1 MKKIT
6 TALILLACTAGFLAA
21 QNEVD
26 GLTLSGELKTGL
38 FWYRLDREGRERVEE
53 GFMHNSDAINQAGQE
68 NLGDLSSENG
78 RFRLNFQYNLQ
89 NLGTKF
95 RFETTKWTMGSSTA
109 NAIFWDYAFV
119 YGYFFN
125 NNLKL
130 SAGKMGDSP
139 WGAGGPDIWT
149 ELDTTLGMRFE
160 FIPQFIPFIKPG
172 SINIGFVLNN
182 FNGAAEDISQSGG
195 KMTFDSLLTETVL
208 GFSYTHDFFHI
219 RFAYRL
225 DGLTDGG
232 VREQFVYRAEERII
246 QKYLPGFQII
256 ANGYWDGLNPRKV
269 YKKDIN
275 PDDMDPREGEVLTNY
290 LYINYD
296 SPLIFSPLDM
306 SYRVYAR
313 FGYESLQVIREKV
326 YARLGAYLTFFNN
339 LLQIGTAF
347 EYAGDVGETRLD
359 KNAPYLHWYLE
370 PEIRL
375 NLANNSYLSFVY
387 RYYNDHEFLN
397 TANMQKTL
405 NSKTHWINI
414 RVLFTF

>member
-6 TALILLACTAGFLAA
+6 TALILLVCAAGFLVA
-21 QNEVD
+21 QNEKD

-68 NLGDLSSENG
+68 TLEHLSSENG
-78 RFRLNFQYNLQ
+78 RFRLNFLYNHQ
-89 NLGTKF
+89 NFGIKF
-95 RFETTKWTMGSSTA
+95 RFETTNWVMGKSTA
-109 NAIFWDYAFV
+109 NAIFWDYAFM

-125 NNLKL
+125 DNLKL

-149 ELDTTLGMRFE
+149 ELDTTMGMRFE

-172 SINIGFVLNN
+172 SLNLGFVLNN
-182 FNGAAEDISQSGG
+182 FNGTAEDISQSGG
-195 KMTFDSLLTETVL
+195 KMTFASLLTETVL

-219 RFAYRL
+219 RLSYRL

-256 ANGYWDGLNPRKV
+256 ANGYWDGLNPRKL
-269 YKKDIN
+269 YKDDIN
-275 PDDMDPREGEVLTNY
+275 PDDMNHHEAEVLTNY
-290 LYINYD
+290 IYINYD

-306 SYRVYAR
+306 SFRVYTR
-313 FGYESLQVIREKV
+313 LGYESLQSIRAKV
-326 YARLGAYLTFFNN
+326 YVRPGAYLTFFNN
-339 LLQIGTAF
+339 LLQIGMAF
-347 EYAGDVGETRLD
+347 EFAGDVGETKLD
-359 KNAPYLHWYLE
+359 KNASYLHWYLE

-375 NLANNSYLSFVY
+375 NLGNSSYLSFVY

-397 TANMQKTL
+397 PANMNETL

-414 RVLFTF
+414 RILFSF